1 MKWGGGNLAVLERK
15 PASRPEREPRPQGPW
30 LAFRL
35 EDGRIGWRY
44 DSDEDSWHGL
54 PRADSDPPSGCK
66 SASLR
71 VSDSSILVITDR
83 SGRMFLT
90 IPPRTGKGPVT
101 VVAKDCNVVLV
112 EVLEPRAFV
121 AVFRALLEH
130 ACPGEWDR
138 LGPHAFELVLGA
150 YLSRA
155 VH

>member
-1 MKWGGGNLAVLERK
+1 MKWHGDNLAALERK
-15 PASRPEREPRPQGPW
+15 PASRPEREPHRQGPW

-54 PRADSDPPSGCK
+54 SNDRDSPAGCK
-66 SASLR
+66 SASLQL
-71 VSDSSILVITDR
+71 SDSSILVITDR
-83 SGRMFLT
+83 TGRVHLT
-90 IPPRTGKGPVT
+90 IPPRTGTGPVT
-101 VVAKDCNVVLV
+101 IVAKDCSVVQV
-112 EVLEPRAFV
+112 EVLDPGSFV

-138 LGPHAFELVLGA
+138 LGPHAFKLVLGA